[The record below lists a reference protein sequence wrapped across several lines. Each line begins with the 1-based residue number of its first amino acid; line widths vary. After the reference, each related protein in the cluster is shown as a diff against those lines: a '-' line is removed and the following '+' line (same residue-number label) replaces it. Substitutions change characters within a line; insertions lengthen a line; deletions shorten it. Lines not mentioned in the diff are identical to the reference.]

1 MWMGYFPIPWMDRL
15 INKTVKWF
23 TPDHRAILWLN
34 IFVPLELF
42 PLYLFSACSPGWWVL
57 ASHQIPAHLEA
68 ASKTENWCSPNLQQ
82 TCLPPWSAFPLPP
95 FSRSSQPPSAGSSE
109 LPGSCREGGAIETTL
124 AATWDQEKDGEW
136 VALKWPLWCPL
147 MATGALNGPSGTHA
161 IPQTRAHLLSPSGPQ
176 KKEKPLLSAESGKLG
191 DTRPL
196 FLAAHLSENLCSV
209 FRDDMGL
216 QVSTD
221 LVLRLVLT
229 PVNGFFICFPLV
241 VCCS

>member
-109 LPGSCREGGAIETTL
+109 LPGSCHEGGAIETTL

-176 KKEKPLLSAESGKLG
+176 KKGKTLAVGRIGKTGGHAASLSCSTSLRESLQCIQRRHGPSGVHRSGFETGSDPSKWLFYLFSFGCLL
-191 DTRPL
+191 
-196 FLAAHLSENLCSV
+196 
-209 FRDDMGL
+209 
-216 QVSTD
+216 
-221 LVLRLVLT
+221 
-229 PVNGFFICFPLV
+229 
-241 VCCS
+241 